1 MIAAVV
7 PVKTLAASK
16 SRLLPECTRGD
27 VEHLA
32 LAMMADV
39 IDALRRVP
47 ALSRVVVVTPDAA
60 VARAAEAAGA
70 EALLRSDP
78 GLNASVEA
86 ASAEVATRPEDGV
99 LVVLGDV
106 AAAAPADLAALLE
119 AVGTRGVAL
128 APSSDGGTA
137 ALLRVPFDVI
147 PARFGPES
155 ASRHREAAERAHVPC
170 RELRLP
176 SLSIDVDT
184 GEDVDE
190 ILRIGTLGRRT
201 REALGALG
209 VAPR

>member
-1 MIAAVV
+1 MISAVV

-16 SRLLPECTRGD
+16 SRLLPECARSD
-27 VEHLA
+27 VERLA

-39 IDALRRVP
+39 IEALRGVP
-47 ALSRVVVVTPDAA
+47 ALRRVVVVTPDAA

-70 EALLRSDP
+70 DALLRSDP
-78 GLNASVEA
+78 GLNPSVEA
-86 ASAEVATRPEDGV
+86 ASAEVALQPEDGV

-106 AAAAPADLAALLE
+106 AAAAPEDLATLLD

-137 ALLRVPFDVI
+137 ALVRVPFDVI

-155 ASRHREAAERAHVPC
+155 AKRHREEAERAHVPC
-170 RELRLP
+170 HELRLP
-176 SLSIDVDT
+176 SLAIDVDT
-184 GEDVDE
+184 GEDIE
-190 ILRIGTLGRRT
+190 AILRIATLGRRT
-201 REALGALG
+201 REALEALG

>member
-1 MIAAVV
+1 
-7 PVKTLAASK
+7 
-16 SRLLPECTRGD
+16 
-27 VEHLA
+27 
-32 LAMMADV
+32 
-39 IDALRRVP
+39 
-47 ALSRVVVVTPDAA
+47 VTPDAA